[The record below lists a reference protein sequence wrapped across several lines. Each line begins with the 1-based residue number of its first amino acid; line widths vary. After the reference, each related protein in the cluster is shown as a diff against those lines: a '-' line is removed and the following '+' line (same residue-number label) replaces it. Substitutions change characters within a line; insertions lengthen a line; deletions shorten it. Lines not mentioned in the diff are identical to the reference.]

1 MVLTRRGLRLAEQ
14 DKGRD
19 DPNGG
24 GIEIFDSEG
33 RQIGWCAYP
42 RLNGSH
48 HVRRD
53 HESRRRD
60 KHAYVLPAAAKRVD
74 KDLGSSRDELTLEQ
88 FKPEFTRNSKTPTVL
103 PGSRTLISGVPI
115 EENSVGNDEFKPR
128 EREWMGIDW
137 KACCGYGDHGGKPIR
152 VVTGSE
158 HIWPGNPAF
167 YVFLINRR
175 SERPLLK
182 YGKTDYFRSRLM
194 HYTSTN
200 EITVL
205 HLRLWPLWTR
215 KLKFT
220 YKIPGWSKAYLKAN
234 FLSRHDKGTT
244 LEQLLESQVK
254 NRIKEDDTIKIQL
267 LGGRQQEQQRMV
279 DEGLIAPTGKFGN
292 FSEYLDYT
300 KETAIKLQKI
310 IRDSEANYEA
320 LGRPMLHDRND
331 NYEAVRRKLMTSDLS
346 EAPAQVEDVEMF
358 DDYAA
363 QGVMDEFP
371 EVEARMAIPRKK
383 RSLSTRR
390 ARTVVQQVDDNNNN
404 LPSSRSRG
412 LTRVSKPNRRYRG

>member
-24 GIEIFDSEG
+24 GTEIYDSEG
-33 RQIGWCAYP
+33 RHIGWCAYP

-48 HVRRD
+48 HARRD

-60 KHAYVLPAAAKRVD
+60 KHAYVLPDAAKLVD
-74 KDLGSSRDELTLEQ
+74 KDIGPSKDELTLEQ
-88 FKPEFTRNSKTPTVL
+88 FKPEFTRNAKTPTVL
-103 PGSRTLISGVPI
+103 PGSRTLISAVPI
-115 EENSVGNDEFKPR
+115 EENSVQNDEFKPQ
-128 EREWMGIDW
+128 EREWMGINW
-137 KACCGYGDHGGKPIR
+137 KECCGYGDHGGKPIR

-194 HYTSTN
+194 GYTATS

-220 YKIPGWSKAYLKAN
+220 YNIPGWSKDFLRSN
-234 FLSRHDKGTT
+234 FLSGHEKGTT

-254 NRIKEDDTIKIQL
+254 NRIKEDDSIKIQL
-267 LGGRQQEQQRMV
+267 LGGRQQVQQLIEEQGFV
-279 DEGLIAPTGKFGN
+279 APSGKFGN
-292 FSEYLDYT
+292 FSEYLDYS

-310 IRDSEANYEA
+310 VRDSEATFEA
-320 LGRPMLHDRND
+320 LGRPMLHARNS
-331 NYEAVRRKLMTSDLS
+331 NWEAVRKILMNGVWTKRP
-346 EAPAQVEDVEMF
+346 PA
-358 DDYAA
+358 
-363 QGVMDEFP
+363 
-371 EVEARMAIPRKK
+371 
-383 RSLSTRR
+383 
-390 ARTVVQQVDDNNNN
+390 
-404 LPSSRSRG
+404 
-412 LTRVSKPNRRYRG
+412 

>member
-24 GIEIFDSEG
+24 GTEIYDSEG
-33 RQIGWCAYP
+33 RHIGWCAYP

-48 HVRRD
+48 HARRD

-60 KHAYVLPAAAKRVD
+60 KHAYVLPDAAKRVD
-74 KDLGSSRDELTLEQ
+74 KDLGSSKDELTLEQ
-88 FKPEFTRNSKTPTVL
+88 FKPEFTRNAKTPTVL
-103 PGSRTLISGVPI
+103 PGSRTLISAVPI
-115 EENSVGNDEFKPR
+115 EENSVQNDEFKPR
-128 EREWMGIDW
+128 EREWMGINW

-194 HYTSTN
+194 GYTATS

-220 YKIPGWSKAYLKAN
+220 YNIPGWSKEYLRAN
-234 FLSRHDKGTT
+234 FLSGHEKGTT

-254 NRIKEDDTIKIQL
+254 NRIKEDDSINIQL
-267 LGGRQQEQQRMV
+267 LGGRQQVRQAMADQ
-279 DEGLIAPTGKFGN
+279 GLVAPSGKFGN
-292 FSEYLDYT
+292 FSEYLDYS

-310 IRDSEANYEA
+310 VRDSEANFEA
-320 LGRPMLHDRND
+320 LGRPMLHARNA
-331 NYEAVRRKLMTSDLS
+331 NWETVRRTLMNSVLD
-346 EAPAQVEDVEMF
+346 EAPAKVDDVEMF

-363 QGVMDEFP
+363 QGVMDEIP
-371 EVEARMAIPRKK
+371 EVEARLLIPRKK
-383 RSLSTRR
+383 RSETKRR
-390 ARTVVQQVDDNNNN
+390 RREVAA
-404 LPSSRSRG
+404 PGKRSR
-412 LTRVSKPNRRYRG
+412 RPNVRNFDQ